1 MQDNR
6 KSASRNSESTLSHRH
21 HSLILVRPPSWGS
34 CTQVQDE
41 DGDAPM
47 MEEEE
52 EEEEE
57 VMVALVVSVTSN
69 AR

>member
-21 HSLILVRPPSWGS
+21 HSLILVHPSSWGS

-41 DGDAPM
+41 DGGAPM
-47 MEEEE
+47 MEE

>member
-1 MQDNR
+1 VAMQDNR

-21 HSLILVRPPSWGS
+21 HSLNLVRPSSWGL
-34 CTQVQDE
+34 CTQERDE

-47 MEEEE
+47 M
-52 EEEEE
+52 EEEE